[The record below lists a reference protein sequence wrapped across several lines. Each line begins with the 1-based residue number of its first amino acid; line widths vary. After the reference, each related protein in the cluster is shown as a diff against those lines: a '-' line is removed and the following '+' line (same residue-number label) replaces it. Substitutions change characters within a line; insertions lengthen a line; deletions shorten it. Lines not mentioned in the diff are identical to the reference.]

1 MNDIKNEDSNCS
13 EYTLAF
19 EGYFIKNDWDEWLYE
34 WKKHHYHNKMMVYI
48 NGKKEKGEDI
58 HIGAQEI
65 KDHQNYVL
73 MDSATSEIFLNRE
86 SLRRECV
93 NIARNMRKTFEKN
106 KRDLEDFKY
115 DKELIGLKYSNI
127 RKKVNFIQITVIFA
141 STIITFLETMKDKLQ
156 LTDSIYMTISPILL
170 STYIGLALALSRF
183 FKLDDHK
190 EDLCKL
196 DEAQAFVISGLR
208 HRMRDIELLKPI
220 YCDKNIDTRKS
231 GWMGEEIEEINIEKL
246 DTMNNHF
253 NMIKRRIDDHCKDGL
268 EEIISNCK
276 QKFDL
281 AMNLTEK
288 VYFKNKLLRI
298 QIDKIIVEGNKDL
311 LNNEENKNL
320 LRQHESRI
328 KKESC
333 CIWKYLFCYCYDCKY
348 HYVNKDKSLK
358 VINKLSLEIIKKKK
372 ELEQKQDVEMGG
384 YETDEHSEPD
394 NYLDLKEME
403 KKHRLRPISST
414 LTITEDKYD
423 NAFKSY
429 NTPSNGLISNKIK
442 NAEL

>member
-1 MNDIKNEDSNCS
+1 MSDIKNEDSNCS
-13 EYTLAF
+13 EYTLAID
-19 EGYFIKNDWDEWLYE
+19 GYFIKNDWDEWLYE
-34 WKKHHYHNKMMVYI
+34 WKKHYYHNNMIEYVNK
-48 NGKKEKGEDI
+48 KKEKGEDI
-58 HIGAQEI
+58 NIGAKEI
-65 KDHQNYVL
+65 KDHHNYAL
-73 MDSATSEIFLNRE
+73 MASSTSEIFLNRE

-93 NIARNMRKTFEKN
+93 NLARYMRKTFEKN

-127 RKKVNFIQITVIFA
+127 RKKVNFIQITVILA
-141 STIITFLETMKDKLQ
+141 STIITFIETMKDKFQ

-220 YCDKNIDTRKS
+220 GCNKNIDTRRMSDEGK
-231 GWMGEEIEEINIEKL
+231 EIEEINVDKL
-246 DTMNNHF
+246 QTMYNHF
-253 NMIKRRIDDHCKDGL
+253 NMIKRRIDDNCKDGL
-268 EEIISNCK
+268 EEIITNCK

-281 AMNLTEK
+281 AINLTEK

-298 QIDKIIVEGNKDL
+298 QIDKIIVDGNKDL
-311 LNNEENKNL
+311 LNNKENKKL
-320 LRQHESRI
+320 LRQHESKI

-348 HYVNKDKSLK
+348 HYVNKNKSLK
-358 VINKLSLEIIKKKK
+358 VINKLNLEMIKKRK
-372 ELEQKQDVEMGG
+372 EFDQKQDVERGG
-384 YETDEHSEPD
+384 YDTDEHSEPD

-429 NTPSNGLISNKIK
+429 NTPTNELISNEIK
-442 NAEL
+442 N